1 MPRTRPAFGRGYTPV
16 ILWMV
21 ALFALSSLPG
31 DTDTDLAPLSPIT
44 WVPPALQN
52 LLHLPAYALLGW
64 LWYHALASHRWTPTL
79 TLLAAFVLASL
90 YGAFDELHQVFVPGR
105 FASLTDLAANVIGSA
120 LGAGFALYR
129 NDARTTTGDD
139 TFR

>member
-1 MPRTRPAFGRGYTPV
+1 MPRTGPAFGRRYALVT
-16 ILWMV
+16 LWMV
-21 ALFALSSLPG
+21 VLFALSSLPG
-31 DTDTDLAPLSPIT
+31 DTDLAPLSPIA

-64 LWYHALASHRWTPTL
+64 FWYRALAGHRWTPTL

-129 NDARTTTGDD
+129 DNARTTAEDD
-139 TFR
+139 ISR